1 MSERDAIRDM
11 FFEECEDLLDELHEG
26 LQVMESDGAD
36 DDCIN
41 AIFRAVHSIKGG
53 AGAFGL
59 DALVGFSHVF
69 ETVLDQIRDGAI
81 IPDPDLVQ
89 TLQSAGDIL
98 SDLVDSARAGTAG
111 DTSAADTVAEQLESV
126 LGDQPADDET
136 FDFET
141 ISADFDFDMDLEGP
155 TIIGTDHLPDLD
167 TVSTDQEWLIK
178 FQPFTELYA
187 TGHEPLILFRALA
200 ELGEITIE
208 ADVSRVAGPESFDW
222 TESYLS
228 WEILLVSN
236 APQQKIMDVFEFV
249 DGLCALSVV
258 PQDADDAAGATQ
270 VSSDVA
276 LPAPEIVEPPEQDPG
291 EPAGLPD
298 TPIAEAL
305 PPRKEPP
312 ATLRVE
318 VDRIDSL
325 VNTVGELIIN
335 QAMLSQRVRELGQRP
350 PPELMTDLEDYKQL
364 ARNVQEGIMD
374 LRMQPIRQLFQRMN
388 RIARETANTAEKPV
402 TLELEG
408 EDTKVDKK
416 VIEKLAEPL
425 THMVRNAI
433 DHGIEPPDK
442 RAESGKPAKGTVR
455 LNASHKSGHV
465 LIQIV
470 DDGGGLNREKIRE
483 TAEGKGLVSKDDDL
497 TEAEIDNLLFCPGF
511 STASTVTSLSG
522 RGVGMDVVK
531 TAITALGGRV
541 SIASEPG
548 VGSTFTI
555 VLPLTMA
562 VLDGMVVC
570 VGDEMMVVP
579 IAAVEEAIR
588 PKKRDVSKVGSG
600 SIVFENRGDYLPVV
614 DLGEYL
620 GHPPSKQKL
629 TKRTFLIVRSEE
641 TRVALAVD
649 QVIDKRQVVIKS
661 LSKNY
666 RPVPGVSAATI
677 LGDGKVALIVDP
689 DPIAIDTRPRKTA
702 KRTSSTLKEK
712 PHAA

>member
-69 ETVLDQIRDGAI
+69 ETVLDQLRDGAI
-81 IPDPDLVQ
+81 TPDPDLVQ

-141 ISADFDFDMDLEGP
+141 ISAVFDFDMDLEGP

-258 PQDADDAAGATQ
+258 PQYADDAAGATQ

-276 LPAPEIVEPPEQDPG
+276 LPAPETDEPPNRTLENPQVI
-291 EPAGLPD
+291 L
-298 TPIAEAL
+298 IRRL
-305 PPRKEPP
+305 RKHRLHE
-312 ATLRVE
+312 R
-318 VDRIDSL
+318 SH
-325 VNTVGELIIN
+325 
-335 QAMLSQRVRELGQRP
+335 RP
-350 PPELMTDLEDYKQL
+350 P
-364 ARNVQEGIMD
+364 
-374 LRMQPIRQLFQRMN
+374 
-388 RIARETANTAEKPV
+388 
-402 TLELEG
+402 
-408 EDTKVDKK
+408 
-416 VIEKLAEPL
+416 
-425 THMVRNAI
+425 
-433 DHGIEPPDK
+433 
-442 RAESGKPAKGTVR
+442 
-455 LNASHKSGHV
+455 
-465 LIQIV
+465 
-470 DDGGGLNREKIRE
+470 
-483 TAEGKGLVSKDDDL
+483 
-497 TEAEIDNLLFCPGF
+497 
-511 STASTVTSLSG
+511 
-522 RGVGMDVVK
+522 
-531 TAITALGGRV
+531 
-541 SIASEPG
+541 
-548 VGSTFTI
+548 
-555 VLPLTMA
+555 
-562 VLDGMVVC
+562 C
-570 VGDEMMVVP
+570 V
-579 IAAVEEAIR
+579 
-588 PKKRDVSKVGSG
+588 
-600 SIVFENRGDYLPVV
+600 
-614 DLGEYL
+614 
-620 GHPPSKQKL
+620 
-629 TKRTFLIVRSEE
+629 
-641 TRVALAVD
+641 
-649 QVIDKRQVVIKS
+649 
-661 LSKNY
+661 
-666 RPVPGVSAATI
+666 
-677 LGDGKVALIVDP
+677 
-689 DPIAIDTRPRKTA
+689 
-702 KRTSSTLKEK
+702 
-712 PHAA
+712 